1 MEIIKIKTK
10 NINWLS
16 KNLIGKKGTFT
27 SDCNLFPNFKV
38 ECKIKSIEIK
48 NSEILF
54 KVISYPK
61 NKNLTIGGN
70 MSNLI
75 FEY

>member
-1 MEIIKIKTK
+1 MEKIQIKDK
-10 NINWLS
+10 NIFWLNE
-16 KNLIGKKGTFT
+16 NLLGKKGTFT
-27 SDCNLFPNFKV
+27 SDCQFFPNFNV
-38 ECKIKSIEIK
+38 YCKIKSIEIK
-48 NSEILF
+48 NGEILF
-54 KVISYPK
+54 QVIAYPK

>member
-1 MEIIKIKTK
+1 MEIIQIKSK

-16 KNLIGKKGTFT
+16 KNLIGKRGTFT
-27 SDCNLFPNFKV
+27 SDCSLFPNFKV

-48 NSEILF
+48 NGEILF
-54 KVISYPK
+54 QVIAYPK

-70 MSNLI
+70 MSNLTFI
-75 FEY
+75 M

>member
-1 MEIIKIKTK
+1 MEKIQIKDK
-10 NINWLS
+10 NIFWLS

-27 SDCNLFPNFKV
+27 SDCHLFHNFKV

-48 NSEILF
+48 NGEILF
-54 KVISYPK
+54 QVIAYPK

-70 MSNLI
+70 MLNLT

>member
-1 MEIIKIKTK
+1 MEIIQIKSK
-10 NINWLS
+10 NIDWLS
-16 KNLIGKKGTFT
+16 KNLIGKNGTFT
-27 SDCNLFPNFKV
+27 SDCPLFPNFKV

-48 NSEILF
+48 NGEILF
-54 KVISYPK
+54 QVIAYPK

-70 MSNLI
+70 MLNLK

>member
-27 SDCNLFPNFKV
+27 SDCNLFSNFKV

>member
-16 KNLIGKKGTFT
+16 KNLIGERGIFT
-27 SDCNLFPNFKV
+27 SDCDLFPNFKV
-38 ECKIKSIEIK
+38 DCKIKSIEMK
-48 NSEILF
+48 NNEILF
-54 KVISYPK
+54 KVIAYPK

-70 MSNLI
+70 MPNLI
-75 FEY
+75 FIV